1 MNATPKRR
9 TTAAVTVDPTHAPTT
24 WLYLRVSTGGQ
35 SVDAQRL
42 GALDYCAARRL
53 GNIRTV
59 AETEHGDTDWRS
71 RLLSTL
77 AADMRAGDHLVTP
90 EISRI
95 ARSTLDVLEV
105 TKECAER
112 GVTLHIVKQGMVLD
126 ASLTSRVVATVW
138 GLAAE
143 IEHEMIR
150 QRTRE
155 GLALAKARG
164 VRLGRPA
171 HAPKYFKLDKHAE
184 EVKRLYALGLGPA
197 SIAKIF
203 GVKCATASAF
213 LNERC
218 GRRTKTKR
226 RDHDAPTLAQ

>member
-1 MNATPKRR
+1 MNAPTRR
-9 TTAAVTVDPTHAPTT
+9 RNKPAPVAAPGAVVTT

-42 GALDYCAARRL
+42 GTLDYCAARNL
-53 GNIRTV
+53 TNIRAI
-59 AETEHGDTDWRS
+59 AESEHGDVEWRE
-71 RLLSTL
+71 RLLSGL
-77 AADMRAGDHLVTP
+77 IADMQPGDHLVTP

-105 TKECAER
+105 AKACAER
-112 GVTLHIVKQGMVLD
+112 GVTLHIVKQGITLD
-126 ASLTSRVVATVW
+126 ASLTSRVIATVW

-150 QRTRE
+150 LRTRE
-155 GLALAKARG
+155 GLARAKERG
-164 VRLGRPA
+164 VKLGRPA
-171 HAPKYFKLDKHAE
+171 HAPRYFKLDKHAE

-197 SIAKIF
+197 TIGKIF

-213 LNERC
+213 LNARC